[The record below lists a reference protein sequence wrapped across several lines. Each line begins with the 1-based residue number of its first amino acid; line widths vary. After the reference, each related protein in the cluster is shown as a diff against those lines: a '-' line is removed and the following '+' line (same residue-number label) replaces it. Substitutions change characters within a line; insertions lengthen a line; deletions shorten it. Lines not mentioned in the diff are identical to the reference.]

1 MSFKIGISCI
11 FVDYLSVFNSTFFL
25 CLQVQGMN
33 YLDTTALD
41 ALLSLSVWCVK
52 DNGSTLYSISFC
64 GIFSACVPNYF
75 E

>member
-1 MSFKIGISCI
+1 MFSIQHF
-11 FVDYLSVFNSTFFL
+11 YYVFQFDL
-25 CLQVQGMN
+25 IEVQGMN

-52 DNGSTLYSISFC
+52 DNGRTLYSISLC